1 MFHFRS
7 IRNSYELSANL
18 SMNLQDL
25 CGIGTDQLCKDATK
39 DATKSEAA
47 TMESKMIDSLSVC

>member
-1 MFHFRS
+1 M
-7 IRNSYELSANL
+7 NYPANL

-47 TMESKMIDSLSVC
+47 SMESKMIDSLSVC